1 MVNEIVHV
9 VNKPEF
15 LEVSGGDV
23 LIPINSNGAISN
35 VSVSGQYSYMKMV
48 IIFMSEPVMIL
59 I

>member
-1 MVNEIVHV
+1 MVNEIAHV

-35 VSVSGQYSYMKMV
+35 DHFS
-48 IIFMSEPVMIL
+48 L
-59 I
+59 